1 VALVNP
7 TRDAGMV
14 FSGDGGRVG
23 QRVRVPKTAELVAAH
38 LRRQIVHNELHE
50 GDALPPEAVLMAQFG
65 VSRPT
70 LREAFRVLEAEG
82 LISVRRGAHGGARV
96 HTPDVDVAAR
106 YAGLVLEHRGATLSD
121 VYEAAGLIE
130 PSCAAALAKK
140 HTAADLARLKE
151 CLADGEAAL
160 KSGNDDVAIS
170 EAHDAFH
177 ALVVELTGN
186 QTVVVLSRIMRSI
199 VETAN
204 TTMAVQASSSGT
216 ARRAARKG
224 QRAHESLLA
233 AIEAGDV
240 AATESCWTTHLAA
253 ADEYVTSGLGTRNVL
268 DLLS

>member
-1 VALVNP
+1 MALFNP
-7 TRDAGMV
+7 SRDAGAI
-14 FSGDGGRVG
+14 FNGDGGRIG

-38 LRRQIVHNELHE
+38 LRQQIVRNELHE

-106 YAGLVLEHRGATLSD
+106 YAGLVLEHRGATLAD

-130 PSCAAALAKK
+130 PACASALAEK
-140 HTAADLARLKE
+140 HSDADLGRLRDSLDAGELALKNNAADVEIQA
-151 CLADGEAAL
+151 
-160 KSGNDDVAIS
+160 
-170 EAHDAFH
+170 AHDAFH

-186 QTVVVLSRIMRSI
+186 QTVVVLSRMMRSI
-199 VETAN
+199 VEIAN
-204 TTMAVQASSSGT
+204 TTMAAHAGNGGT
-216 ARRAARKG
+216 GRRAARKG
-224 QRAHESLLA
+224 QRAHEHLLE
-233 AIEAGDV
+233 AIEAGDTV
-240 AATESCWTTHLAA
+240 GATACWKTHLSA
-253 ADEYVTSGLGTRNVL
+253 ADEYVTSGLGNRNVL

>member
-1 VALVNP
+1 VTLVFPN
-7 TRDAGMV
+7 REAGV
-14 FSGDGGRVG
+14 GIDGDGGRVG

-38 LRRQIVHNELHE
+38 LRRQIVRNELHE

-121 VYEAAGLIE
+121 VYEAAGVIE
-130 PSCAAALAKK
+130 PQCAALLARK
-140 HTAADLARLKE
+140 HTDGDVARLKQS
-151 CLADGEAAL
+151 LAEGEAAL
-160 KSGNDDVAIS
+160 KTGDDVAIN
-170 EAHDAFH
+170 AAQDAFH
-177 ALVVELTGN
+177 GLVVELTGN
-186 QTVVVLSRIMRSI
+186 QTIIVLTRMMRAI
-199 VETAN
+199 VELAN
-204 TTMAVQASSSGT
+204 ATMAVQASPSGA

-224 QRAHESLLA
+224 QKAHEQLVA

-240 AATESCWTTHLAA
+240 ERASSCWTTHLAA
-253 ADEYVTSGLGTRNVL
+253 ADEYVTTGLGTRHVL
-268 DLLS
+268 DLLG

>member
-1 VALVNP
+1 VALVTPN
-7 TRDAGMV
+7 RDAGLAL
-14 FSGDGGRVG
+14 DAEGGRVG

-38 LRRQIVHNELHE
+38 LRRQIVRNELHE

-130 PSCAAALAKK
+130 PPCARLLAHK
-140 HTAADLARLKE
+140 HTEIDLARLKRA
-151 CLADGEAAL
+151 LAEGEAAL
-160 KSGNDDVAIS
+160 KSGADDVAIMA
-170 EAHDAFH
+170 AHDAFH

-186 QTVVVLSRIMRSI
+186 QTLIVLTRMMRSI
-199 VETAN
+199 VELAN
-204 TTMAVQASSSGT
+204 ATMAVQASPSGA

-224 QRAHESLLA
+224 QKAHEHLVA
-233 AIEAGDV
+233 AIEAGESEQ
-240 AATESCWTTHLAA
+240 AESCWSTHLAA
-253 ADEYVTSGLGTRNVL
+253 ADEFVTTGLGTRNVL
-268 DLLS
+268 DLLG

>member
-7 TRDAGMV
+7 TRDAGVV
-14 FSGDGGRVG
+14 FGADGGRVG

-38 LRRQIVHNELHE
+38 LRRQIVRNELHE

-106 YAGLVLEHRGATLSD
+106 YAGLLLEHRGATLSD
-121 VYEAAGLIE
+121 VYEATGLIE
-130 PSCAAALAKK
+130 PQCAATVAGKR
-140 HTAADLARLKE
+140 TEADLVRLRE
-151 CLADGEAAL
+151 CLAEGEAAL
-160 KSGNDDVAIS
+160 KNGADEVTITA
-170 EAHDAFH
+170 AHDAFH
-177 ALVVELTGN
+177 ALIVELTGN
-186 QTVVVLSRIMRSI
+186 QTMLVLTRMMRSI
-199 VETAN
+199 VEIAN

-224 QRAHESLLA
+224 QKAHEAVLA
-233 AIEAGDV
+233 AIEAGDPEA
-240 AATESCWTTHLAA
+240 AATCWSTHLAA

-268 DLLS
+268 DLLG